1 MSDEKQPATPSQ
13 PPKEPTTAAEH
24 IADQQKTVEAV
35 KQKLTTTD
43 GVVKVVDKIPSI
55 FGLNRNGGNFFGSS
69 SFENTDLNR
78 MLDILDSAVPSELE
92 NAGDALQ
99 KANEA
104 LNKAAKE
111 LDEFVRKTD
120 WKGEGAT
127 AFQTYSAG
135 LVQHAWDVS
144 KYANTVG
151 AQMKV
156 ASTGLTTVRNSKPPR
171 DSRAREKR
179 PEEFPEAE
187 KTPDNPEYQKAV
199 AVEKDRQEAINLMNR
214 LASYY
219 AVSRGT
225 LASQP
230 EPRLP
235 EGLEAAVPRPRSG
248 GIMPG
253 TANRTAEPQASPLA
267 ADVSP
272 TRLEEAGSRGDF
284 TREPPGT
291 VMPPRASDTSMVIDS
306 VAPPQSPTAPTGPTT
321 APPLTGPTGQTNT
334 APPLVPGIPSNT
346 IKSASKAATGQ
357 RGVPRIPG
365 GAPPAA
371 PGRTGQTN
379 GGTPP
384 MGRTATGG
392 RPGIPSTGPTATGR
406 SGEMMGRPTATGG
419 PTGRAGGP
427 SPTGQGPMA
436 GRPTVTGQPGAGRAG
451 TSGPAGPRGRADGI
465 VGGTPQRAT
474 TASSGLKVPRG
485 NVIGAEGP
493 AQGRSSAARPGQSG
507 VFGGSAA
514 KPGQRPAA
522 PGTSGR
528 GGVVGTPRDTGR
540 GAPRPGAGGYTTG
553 GAPVLGGRRN
563 QRRPEDEQ
571 DNADATR
578 PDYLAEDEETWAAR
592 RRPAAPPV
600 IE

>member
-1 MSDEKQPATPSQ
+1 MSDEKQPTP
-13 PPKEPTTAAEH
+13 PPAEKPPSTPAEH
-24 IADQQKTVEAV
+24 IAAQQESANEV
-35 KQKLTTTD
+35 KERLKSTD
-43 GVVKVVDKIPSI
+43 TVVKVVDNLPSM
-55 FGLNRNGGNFFGSS
+55 FGFNRNGGNFFGSS

-120 WKGEGAT
+120 WTGEGAT
-127 AFQTYSAG
+127 AFQEYSTG
-135 LVQHAWDVS
+135 LVQHAWEVS

-171 DSRAREKR
+171 DSRAVEKR
-179 PEEFPEAE
+179 PQHFAEAE
-187 KTPDNPEYQKAV
+187 RTPDNPEYQKAV

-230 EPRLP
+230 EPQLP
-235 EGLEAAVPRPRSG
+235 EGLKAAVPRPTPGWYDPNSG
-248 GIMPG
+248 EGH
-253 TANRTAEPQASPLA
+253 ASSQSSRPVA
-267 ADVSP
+267 PDVYSTSP
-272 TRLEEAGSRGDF
+272 EEAGFRGQAAHESV
-284 TREPPGT
+284 RS
-291 VMPPRASDTSMVIDS
+291 VLPPRASETSMVIDS
-306 VAPPQSPTAPTGPTT
+306 VAPPQSPPAPTGPTT
-321 APPLTGPTGQTNT
+321 APPVTGPTGQTNT
-334 APPLVPGIPSNT
+334 MPPVLPGIPPNSV
-346 IKSASKAATGQ
+346 KSTAKATGKS
-357 RGVPRIPG
+357 GAPRIPG
-365 GAPPAA
+365 GPNPTAT
-371 PGRTGQTN
+371 GRTGQTH

-392 RPGIPSTGPTATGR
+392 RPGIPGTGPTATGR

-419 PTGRAGGP
+419 GPAGRAGGP
-427 SPTGQGPMA
+427 GPTGQGPMT
-436 GRPTVTGQPGAGRAG
+436 GRPTATGQPGVGRAG
-451 TSGPAGPRGRADGI
+451 APGAAGPRGRADGI

-474 TASSGLKVPRG
+474 TASSGSRVPRG
-485 NVIGAEGP
+485 NVIGADGP
-493 AQGRSSAARPGQSG
+493 TQGRPAVARPGQAG
-507 VFGGSAA
+507 VVGGSGAQS
-514 KPGQRPAA
+514 GQRPAR
-522 PGTSGR
+522 PGPSGR
-528 GGVVGTPRDTGR
+528 GGIVGASRDTGR
-540 GAPRPGAGGYTTG
+540 GPRPGAGGYTTG
-553 GAPVLGGRRN
+553 GAAVLGGRRD
-563 QRRPEDEQ
+563 QRRPEDDQ

-578 PDYLAEDEETWAAR
+578 PDYLTEEERTWAAR

>member
-1 MSDEKQPATPSQ
+1 MSDEKQPATPPQ
-13 PPKEPTTAAEH
+13 PPKEPQTAAEH
-24 IADQQKTVEAV
+24 IADQQKSVEAV
-35 KQKLTTTD
+35 KQNLTTTD
-43 GVVKVVDKIPSI
+43 GVVKVIDKLPSI

-127 AFQTYSAG
+127 AFQKYSAG

-171 DSRAREKR
+171 DSRAVEKR
-179 PEEFPEAE
+179 PNQFSEAE
-187 KTPDNPEYQKAV
+187 KTPDNPDYQKAV

-230 EPRLP
+230 EPQLP
-235 EGLEAAVPRPRSG
+235 EGLNAAVPRPRS
-248 GIMPG
+248 
-253 TANRTAEPQASPLA
+253 RSPLGVEESA
-267 ADVSP
+267 SGVP
-272 TRLEEAGSRGDF
+272 TQSNAKEASAMRLQEAGSRGEVV
-284 TREPPGT
+284 REPLGP
-291 VMPPRASDTSMVIDS
+291 VVPPRTSDTSMQIDS
-306 VAPPQSPTAPTGPTT
+306 VAPPQSQTVPTGPTT
-321 APPLTGPTGQTNT
+321 TPPVTGPTGQTNT
-334 APPLVPGIPSNT
+334 TPPFVPGIPANPV
-346 IKSASKAATGQ
+346 KSTAKATGQ
-357 RGVPRIPG
+357 PGVPRISG
-365 GAPPAA
+365 GPNPTAN
-371 PGRTGQTN
+371 GRTGQSN

-392 RPGIPSTGPTATGR
+392 RPGIPNTGPTATGR

-427 SPTGQGPMA
+427 TPTGQGPMA
-436 GRPTVTGQPGAGRAG
+436 GRPSNTGQPGTGRAG
-451 TSGPAGPRGRADGI
+451 TSGPTGTRGRADGI
-465 VGGTPQRAT
+465 IGGTPQRAT
-474 TASSGLKVPRG
+474 TASSGPRVPRG
-485 NVIGAEGP
+485 NVIGADGP

-507 VFGGSAA
+507 VVGGSAPQ
-514 KPGQRPAA
+514 PGQRPAR
-522 PGTSGR
+522 PGPSGR
-528 GGVVGTPRDTGR
+528 GGVVGTPRDTNR
-540 GAPRPGAGGYTTG
+540 GPRPGAGGYTTG
-553 GAPVLGGRRN
+553 GAAVLGGRRD
-563 QRRPEDEQ
+563 QRRPEDDQ
-571 DNADATR
+571 DNTDSTR
-578 PDYLAEDEETWAAR
+578 PDYLTEDEETWAAR

-600 IE
+600 ID

>member
-1 MSDEKQPATPSQ
+1 MSDEKQPTP
-13 PPKEPTTAAEH
+13 PPAEKPPSTPAEH
-24 IADQQKTVEAV
+24 IAAQKESANEV
-35 KQKLTTTD
+35 KERLKSTD
-43 GVVKVVDKIPSI
+43 TVVKVVDKLPSM
-55 FGLNRNGGNFFGSS
+55 FGFNRNGGNFFGSS

-127 AFQTYSAG
+127 AFQEYSAG
-135 LVQHAWDVS
+135 LVQHAWEVS

-171 DSRAREKR
+171 DSRAVEKR
-179 PEEFPEAE
+179 PQHFAEAE
-187 KTPDNPEYQKAV
+187 RTPDNPEYQKAV

-230 EPRLP
+230 EPQLP
-235 EGLEAAVPRPRSG
+235 EGLKAAVPRPRG
-248 GIMPG
+248 D
-253 TANRTAEPQASPLA
+253 RR
-267 ADVSP
+267 VSP
-272 TRLEEAGSRGDF
+272 VEPGQAGPQSSRPVAPDAYSASSEEAGFRSQAVHDSVA
-284 TREPPGT
+284 P
-291 VMPPRASDTSMVIDS
+291 VLPPRASDTSMAIDS

-321 APPLTGPTGQTNT
+321 APPVTGPTGQTNT

-346 IKSASKAATGQ
+346 IKSTSKATGQ

-365 GAPPAA
+365 GAPPTAT
-371 PGRTGQTN
+371 GRTGQTN

-392 RPGIPSTGPTATGR
+392 RPGIPGTGPTATGR

-419 PTGRAGGP
+419 GPTSRAGGP
-427 SPTGQGPMA
+427 GPTGQGPMA
-436 GRPTVTGQPGAGRAG
+436 GRPTATGLPGAGRAG
-451 TSGPAGPRGRADGI
+451 TPGPAGPRGRADGI

-474 TASSGLKVPRG
+474 TASSGSRVPRG
-485 NVIGAEGP
+485 NVIGADGP
-493 AQGRSSAARPGQSG
+493 AQGRSAAARPGQSG
-507 VFGGSAA
+507 AFGGPAGQ
-514 KPGQRPAA
+514 PGQRPAG

-540 GAPRPGAGGYTTG
+540 GPRPGAGGYTTG
-553 GAPVLGGRRN
+553 GAAVLGGRRD
-563 QRRPEDEQ
+563 QRRPEDDQ

-578 PDYLAEDEETWAAR
+578 PDYLTEDEGTWAAR

>member
-1 MSDEKQPATPSQ
+1 MSDEKQPTP
-13 PPKEPTTAAEH
+13 PPAEKPPSTPAEH
-24 IADQQKTVEAV
+24 IAAQQESANEV
-35 KQKLTTTD
+35 KERLKSTD
-43 GVVKVVDKIPSI
+43 TVVKVVDKLPSM
-55 FGLNRNGGNFFGSS
+55 FGFNRNGGNFFGSS

-78 MLDILDSAVPSELE
+78 MLDILDSAAPSELE

-127 AFQTYSAG
+127 AFQEYSTG
-135 LVQHAWDVS
+135 LVQHAWEVS

-171 DSRAREKR
+171 DGRPVEKR
-179 PEEFPEAE
+179 PQHFAEAE
-187 KTPDNPEYQKAV
+187 RTPDNPEYQKAV

-230 EPRLP
+230 EPKLP
-235 EGLEAAVPRPRSG
+235 EGLKAAVPRPRSRTPIG
-248 GIMPG
+248 PG
-253 TANRTAEPQASPLA
+253 ESASGEPQSNAKEASA
-267 ADVSP
+267 M
-272 TRLEEAGSRGDF
+272 RLEETGSRGEVVQKSLGPVAQPKAF
-284 TREPPGT
+284 
-291 VMPPRASDTSMVIDS
+291 DTSMEINS
-306 VAPPQSPTAPTGPTT
+306 APPQSQTAPTGPTT
-321 APPLTGPTGQTNT
+321 TPPVPGPTGQTNT

-346 IKSASKAATGQ
+346 IKSTGKTAMGQ

-365 GAPPAA
+365 GAPPTAT
-371 PGRTGQTN
+371 GRTGQTH

-419 PTGRAGGP
+419 GPAGRAGGP
-427 SPTGQGPMA
+427 GPTGQGPMA
-436 GRPTVTGQPGAGRAG
+436 GRPTATGQPGVGRAG
-451 TSGPAGPRGRADGI
+451 APGAAGPRGRADGI

-474 TASSGLKVPRG
+474 TASSGSRVPRG
-485 NVIGAEGP
+485 NVIGADGP
-493 AQGRSSAARPGQSG
+493 TQGRSAAARAGQSG
-507 VFGGSAA
+507 ALGGPAGQ
-514 KPGQRPAA
+514 PGQRPAR

-540 GAPRPGAGGYTTG
+540 GPRPGAGGYTTG
-553 GAPVLGGRRN
+553 GAAVLGGRRD
-563 QRRPEDEQ
+563 QRRPEDDQ

-578 PDYLAEDEETWAAR
+578 PDYLTEDEETWAAR

-600 IE
+600 ID

>member
-1 MSDEKQPATPSQ
+1 MSDEKQPATPPQ
-13 PPKEPTTAAEH
+13 PPKEPHTAAEH
-24 IADQQKTVEAV
+24 IADQHKSVEAV
-35 KQKLTTTD
+35 KQNLTTTD
-43 GVVKVVDKIPSI
+43 GVVKVIDKLPSI

-127 AFQTYSAG
+127 AFQKYSDG

-156 ASTGLTTVRNSKPPR
+156 ASTGLATVRNSKPPR
-171 DSRAREKR
+171 DSRSVEKR
-179 PEEFPEAE
+179 PNQFSEAE
-187 KTPDNPEYQKAV
+187 KTPDNPDYQKAV

-230 EPRLP
+230 EPQLP
-235 EGLEAAVPRPRSG
+235 EGLNAAVPRPRADWRETVTD
-248 GIMPG
+248 PG
-253 TANRTAEPQASPLA
+253 RAGTQSSRPVAPDAYSAS
-267 ADVSP
+267 
-272 TRLEEAGSRGDF
+272 REEAGFQGQADHDSVG
-284 TREPPGT
+284 P
-291 VMPPRASDTSMVIDS
+291 VLPPRTPDTSMVIDS
-306 VAPPQSPTAPTGPTT
+306 VAPPQSPTVPTGPTT
-321 APPLTGPTGQTNT
+321 APPVTGPTGQTNT
-334 APPLVPGIPSNT
+334 TPPFVPGIPANPV
-346 IKSASKAATGQ
+346 KSTAKATGKP
-357 RGVPRIPG
+357 GVPRIPG
-365 GAPPAA
+365 GPNPTAT
-371 PGRTGQTN
+371 GRTGQTN

-384 MGRTATGG
+384 MGRSATGG
-392 RPGIPSTGPTATGR
+392 RPGIPNTGPTATGR

-427 SPTGQGPMA
+427 TPTGQGPMA
-436 GRPTVTGQPGAGRAG
+436 GRPTTTGQPGTGRAG
-451 TSGPAGPRGRADGI
+451 TSGPTGTRGRADGI
-465 VGGTPQRAT
+465 IGGTPQRAT
-474 TASSGLKVPRG
+474 TASSGPRVPRG
-485 NVIGAEGP
+485 NVIGADSP
-493 AQGRSSAARPGQSG
+493 AQGRSSAPRSGQSG
-507 VFGGSAA
+507 VVGGSAA
-514 KPGQRPAA
+514 QPGRRPAT
-522 PGTSGR
+522 PGPSGR
-528 GGVVGTPRDTGR
+528 GGVVGTPRDMGR
-540 GAPRPGAGGYTTG
+540 GPRPGAGGYTTG
-553 GAPVLGGRRN
+553 GAAVLGGRRD
-563 QRRPEDEQ
+563 QRRPEDDQ
-571 DNADATR
+571 DNTDATR
-578 PDYLAEDEETWAAR
+578 PDYLTEDEETWAAR